1 MTQPSNPNGAAR
13 FLVEF
18 EAGESIFQQGDLGR
32 EMFIVHEG
40 EVEIVQERP
49 GRTDYLAKL
58 EKGDF
63 FGEMSLLEDL
73 PRLATARAVTAV
85 KLVKVDDQ
93 AFDNILRKDPE
104 IAIRIMRKLSHRLRE
119 IDEQLFAPQPGEAQD
134 AADPAVEEQAELP
147 VVTRARAESSLCLMH
162 EESRASFPLSV
173 SGETVIGRHDP
184 VTGLRPGIDLSPID
198 PDRSSSRSH
207 AKIYFQEGAF
217 HLVEEVG
224 TTNGTFVNGS
234 RLEAGRPLRVAAG
247 DQLRLGLV
255 ELLLTDES
263 GR

>member
-1 MTQPSNPNGAAR
+1 MTATSKSSGSGR
-13 FLVEF
+13 FLVEY
-18 EAGESIFQQGDLGR
+18 EAGDSIFEQGDAGS

-49 GRTDYLAKL
+49 GRTDHLAKL

-73 PRLATARAVTAV
+73 PRLASARALTAV
-85 KLVKVDDQ
+85 KLVRVDDQ
-93 AFDNILRKDPE
+93 AFDKILRNDPE

-119 IDEQLFAPQPGEAQD
+119 IDEQLFAPQPEEVEAEIP
-134 AADPAVEEQAELP
+134 AAAAA
-147 VVTRARAESSLCLMH
+147 RARAEASLTLVH
-162 EESRASFPLSV
+162 PESRTSFSLSV
-173 SGETVIGRHDP
+173 SGETVVGRHDP

-234 RLEAGRPLRVAAG
+234 RLEAGRPLRIAAG
-247 DQLRLGLV
+247 DQLRRSPNKSST
-255 ELLLTDES
+255 LLAS
-263 GR
+263 

>member
-1 MTQPSNPNGAAR
+1 MTSTPNSSGAAR
-13 FLVEF
+13 FLVEYK
-18 EAGESIFQQGDLGR
+18 AGEPIFEQGDMGS

-49 GRTDYLAKL
+49 GRTDHLAKL

-73 PRLATARAVTAV
+73 PRLATARATTDV

-93 AFDNILRKDPE
+93 AFDKILRNDPE
-104 IAIRIMRKLSHRLRE
+104 IAIRIMRKLSRRLRE
-119 IDEQLFAPQPGEAQD
+119 IDEQLFAPKVDEEELEPSEDETPIVGAVPSQED
-134 AADPAVEEQAELP
+134 AALG
-147 VVTRARAESSLCLMH
+147 LMH
-162 EESRASFPLSV
+162 EQSRARFALAL
-173 SGETVIGRHDP
+173 SGETIVGRHDP

-207 AKIYFQEGAF
+207 AKIYYQEGAF

-234 RLEAGRPLRVAAG
+234 RLEAGRPMQIAAG
-247 DQLRLGLV
+247 DQLRFGLV
-255 ELLLTDES
+255 ELLLTDDS
-263 GR
+263 DQP